1 MSLMDRPAPASPA
14 TAHTNP
20 AAVTATEPASRKAVG
35 IALGV
40 TRILVGWVFLWAFID
55 KLFGLGYATPS
66 AQSWLNGGSPTK
78 GFLAHAT
85 TGPFASFYH
94 SIAGQAWADW
104 LFMAG
109 LLGIG
114 TALILGIGMRIAT
127 ISGIALYLLM
137 WTVVLP
143 PATNPVVDDHI
154 LGAAIVTVLG
164 LAAAGNVLGLGRIWR
179 QTPLVQK
186 FPWLA

>member
-1 MSLMDRPAPASPA
+1 MSLKDRPA
-14 TAHTNP
+14 
-20 AAVTATEPASRKAVG
+20 AAVTTTARTNSVTVLAETPVRSNAVG
-35 IALGV
+35 IALGI

-78 GFLAHAT
+78 GFLSHAAA
-85 TGPFASFYH
+85 GPFAGIYH

-104 LFMAG
+104 LFMAA

-114 TALILGIGMRIAT
+114 AALILGIGMRIAT

-154 LGAAIVTVLG
+154 LGAAIVAVLG
-164 LAAAGNVLGLGRIWR
+164 LSAAGNVLGLGKVWR
-179 QTPLVQK
+179 RTALVQK
-186 FPWLA
+186 TPWLA